1 MKRSPNWRMWSSLAV
16 FVVSVLMIWPTLRWF
31 SLPGIERDRAEAAV
45 QPETNNPY
53 LRSLLDGM
61 LEQGGEDLVL
71 EYRGLYRLNIGT
83 IKLGLDLQGGMYLAY
98 TVTPSA
104 GMETDEALD
113 QAVEIIR
120 NRIDEFG
127 VAEPS
132 ITRQGSDR
140 LVVMLPGV
148 RDPARARAIVE
159 RQALLEFKLVAYPT
173 DEHPSPTTVP
183 AIREIDS
190 FLAERYGDTE
200 LDSAT
205 AVTAESS
212 IPPELVSP
220 SLDQFEE
227 TGPGLD
233 SFPMVPS
240 ENLIDIPEPHEEVET
255 GEVIDLPEP
264 ETAGRLSSLLEFA
277 DEDLANLMR
286 IFPNDWVIREGDDLD
301 RFNDIVNY
309 PEVREILEAHN
320 LEFAFGRPLETSE
333 GIYHPVFIVP
343 ADVTRGWGMQADVE
357 RPRYALT
364 GANLEDTR
372 VRMGDASTIGN
383 NPYLILTFDSEGS
396 GNWEQITGE
405 NVDERVAIILDGTI
419 YSVARI
425 RERIAGGG
433 TRLTGGFSLEEARDL
448 RLVLKAGSL
457 PAELE
462 IAEEQ
467 TIGPSLGQQ
476 SIRQGILAAVIGL
489 ALIGVFMIVYYGV
502 GGVVANLILVFDML
516 IIMAVLCFPG
526 PLTNLGISG
535 LGARLTLPGIAG
547 IILTIGMAVDA
558 SVLIYER
565 IREESRSGKPV
576 RSSIDA
582 GYDRAFVTILDSNL
596 TTLITALVLYRF
608 GTGPIRGFAVTLSV
622 GILASMFCSLVF
634 GRSLVTGL
642 VKGLRLKRLN
652 LGKLAVMRDAHF
664 SIVSKRR
671 MAYMVSAV
679 VIIAGL
685 IGFVSNN
692 GFSLA
697 IDFTGGVETSVVR
710 EESIPV
716 EELKDRLEAEGLES
730 VQVQS
735 LVDYQGEGS
744 AYVVRTATSDKD
756 LVNATLSSI
765 GCSPMEEREEGQSYI
780 RQIGPRV
787 GSELRDKA
795 SKAVIMSIIFIV
807 IYIWWRFQ
815 FKWGIAAVAALVH
828 DVLVTLGILAILR
841 VEVSLT
847 IIAALLT
854 IVGYSINDTIVV
866 FDRIREDTKL
876 RKGRTFAET
885 VNISI
890 NETLGRTAIT
900 SLTTF
905 FAVLMLFLFG
915 GGSISAFALTLLI
928 GIVAGTY
935 SSIFVASPIL
945 VDWKSRKR
953 GRKGS

>member
-16 FVVSVLMIWPTLRWF
+16 FVLAVLMIWPTVRWY
-31 SLPGIERDRAEAAV
+31 SLSAIERDRAEAAV
-45 QPETNNPY
+45 QPETDNPY
-53 LRSLLDGM
+53 LRSLLDEIRAEGGDD
-61 LEQGGEDLVL
+61 LIEQ
-71 EYRGLYRLNIGT
+71 YRATYNRSIGT

-98 TVTPSA
+98 TVVPSA
-104 GMETDEALD
+104 GLEIDEALD

-132 ITRQGSDR
+132 ITRQGDDR

-148 RDPARARAIVE
+148 RDPARARSIVE

-173 DEHPSPTTVP
+173 DEHPSPSIVP
-183 AIREIDS
+183 VIREIDS
-190 FLAERYGDTE
+190 FLLEREGGGQMEDTLPSLTE
-200 LDSAT
+200 IGL
-205 AVTAESS
+205 E
-212 IPPELVSP
+212 PELVSP
-220 SLDQFEE
+220 SLDY
-227 TGPGLD
+227 PD
-233 SFPMVPS
+233 SLEAVDDTSMTVTPEYV
-240 ENLIDIPEPHEEVET
+240 IDIPEPVIEVPEEMVD
-255 GEVIDLPEP
+255 GEVGL
-264 ETAGRLSSLLEFA
+264 LSGLFEFA
-277 DEDLANLMR
+277 GDELANQMR
-286 IFPNDWVIREGDDLD
+286 ISPGDWIIREGEDLD
-301 RFNDIVNY
+301 RFNDLINI
-309 PEVREILEAHN
+309 PEVAAILEAQN
-320 LEFAFGRPLETSE
+320 LEFAFGKPAENAL
-333 GIYHPVFIVP
+333 GIYHPVFLVP
-343 ADVTRGWGMQADVE
+343 LDMTRGWGLQVDLE

-364 GANLEDTR
+364 GTNLDDVR
-372 VRMGDASTIGN
+372 VRMSDDRSIGQ
-383 NPYLILTFDSEGS
+383 NPYLILQFDSDGS
-396 GNWEQITGE
+396 RNWEQITGE
-405 NVDERVAIILDGTI
+405 NVEERVAIVLDGTL

-433 TRLTGGFSLEEARDL
+433 TRLTGGFDLQEARDL

-457 PAELE
+457 PAELH

-467 TIGPSLGQQ
+467 TIGPSLGQK
-476 SIRQGILAAVIGL
+476 SISQGVFAALVGL
-489 ALIGVFMIVYYGV
+489 VLIGIFMIVYYGL
-502 GGVVANLILVFDML
+502 GGVIANLILLFDML

-526 PLTNLGISG
+526 PFANLGVAG

-576 RSSIDA
+576 RAAVDS

-608 GTGPIRGFAVTLSV
+608 GTGPIRGFAVTLSI

-634 GRSLVTGL
+634 GRSLITML
-642 VKGLRLKRLN
+642 VKGLKLARLN

-664 SIVSKRR
+664 SIVSKRKL
-671 MAYMVSAV
+671 AYVISAC
-679 VIIAGL
+679 VIAAGL
-685 IGFVSNN
+685 AGFIARG

-697 IDFTGGVETSVVR
+697 IDFTGGVETSVVH

-716 EELKDRLEAEGLES
+716 EQLRDMLEVEGLES
-730 VQVQS
+730 VQVQA

-756 LVNATLSSI
+756 AVGEILARV
-765 GCSPMEEREEGQSYI
+765 GCAPMEEREEGSSYI

-795 SKAVIMSIIFIV
+795 TRAVIMSIIFIV
-807 IYIWWRFQ
+807 LYIWWRFQ
-815 FKWGIAAVAALVH
+815 FKWGVAAVAALVH
-828 DVLVTLGILAILR
+828 DVLVTLGVLAILQ

-866 FDRIREDTKL
+866 FDRIREDIRL

-890 NETLGRTAIT
+890 NETLGRTSIT

-915 GGSISAFALTLLI
+915 GGTISTFALTLLI

-945 VDWKSRKR
+945 VDWKGRK
-953 GRKGS
+953 RKGSRK

>member
-16 FVVSVLMIWPTLRWF
+16 FVVAVLMIWPTVRWY
-31 SLPGIERDRAEAAV
+31 SLPALERDRAEAAV
-45 QPETNNPY
+45 QPETDNPY
-53 LRSLLDGM
+53 LRSLLDGIR
-61 LEQGGEDLVL
+61 EEGGEELL
-71 EYRGLYRLNIGT
+71 QHYRDLYRRSSGV

-98 TVTPSA
+98 TVIPSA
-104 GMETDEALD
+104 GLETEEALD

-132 ITRQGSDR
+132 ITRQGDDR

-173 DEHPSPTTVP
+173 EQYPTPASVP
-183 AIREIDS
+183 VVREIDS
-190 FLAERYGDTE
+190 RLAELEIEAPLAPGPVE
-200 LDSAT
+200 
-205 AVTAESS
+205 
-212 IPPELVSP
+212 
-220 SLDQFEE
+220 
-227 TGPGLD
+227 PGLEALPD
-233 SFPMVPS
+233 SSGEEAPDYVM
-240 ENLIDIPEPHEEVET
+240 DIPEPVVEV
-255 GEVIDLPEP
+255 PEP
-264 ETAGRLSSLLEFA
+264 EQTGSFSGLFRFA
-277 DEDLANLMR
+277 DENLANAMS
-286 IFPNDWVIREGDDLD
+286 IFPGDWVVVEGDDLD
-301 RFNDIVNY
+301 RLNDLINT
-309 PEVREILEAHN
+309 PEVAAILESAN
-320 LEFAFGRPLETSE
+320 LELAFGKPHETAE
-333 GIYHPVFIVP
+333 AVYHPVFLVP
-343 ADVTRGWGMQADVE
+343 LDVTRGWGTQTDV
-357 RPRYALT
+357 RHDSYVVT
-364 GANLEDTR
+364 GANLQDAR
-372 VRMGDASTIGN
+372 VRMSDSGTLGT
-383 NPYLILTFDSEGS
+383 NPYLILEFDSEGS
-396 GNWEQITGE
+396 RNWEQLTGE
-405 NVDERVAIILDGTI
+405 NVDQRVTIILDGTV

-433 TRLTGGFSLEEARDL
+433 TRLTGGFTLEEARDL

-467 TIGPSLGQQ
+467 TIGPSLGQK
-476 SIRQGILAAVIGL
+476 SINQGIIAAVVGLVLIGL
-489 ALIGVFMIVYYGV
+489 FMIVYYGM
-502 GGVVANLILVFDML
+502 GGLIANLILIFDML

-526 PLTNLGISG
+526 PFADMGIAG
-535 LGARLTLPGIAG
+535 LGARLSLPGIAG

-576 RSSIDA
+576 KSAVDA
-582 GYDRAFVTILDSNL
+582 GYDRAFITILDSNL

-622 GILASMFCSLVF
+622 GIVASMFCSLVF
-634 GRSLVTGL
+634 GRSVMTSIVRGL
-642 VKGLRLKRLN
+642 KLTSVK
-652 LGKLAVMRDAHF
+652 LGRLAVMRDAHYG
-664 SIVSKRR
+664 IVNRR
-671 MAYMVSAV
+671 KMAYLLSSAM
-679 VIIAGL
+679 ILAGL
-685 IGFVSNN
+685 AGFVING

-710 EESIPV
+710 QQDMPV
-716 EELKDRLEAEGLES
+716 EELKDLLEASGLQS
-730 VQVQS
+730 VQVQA

-744 AYVVRTATSDKD
+744 AYVVRTSNSDKAYVD
-756 LVNATLSSI
+756 RVLSDA
-765 GCSPMEEREEGQSYI
+765 GCSPMEEREEGSSYI

-795 SKAVIMSIIFIV
+795 TKAVFMAMIFIV

-815 FKWGIAAVAALVH
+815 FKWGIAAVAALIH
-828 DVLVTLGILAILR
+828 DVLVTLGLLAILKI
-841 VEVSLT
+841 EVSLT

-866 FDRIREDTKL
+866 FDRIREDVRL
-876 RKGRTFAET
+876 RKGRSFAET

-890 NETLGRTAIT
+890 NETLGRTIIT

-915 GGSISAFALTLLI
+915 GGTISSFALTLLI
-928 GIVAGTY
+928 GIIAGTY
-935 SSIFVASPIL
+935 SSVFVASPIL
-945 VDWKSRKR
+945 VDWKDRKKGR
-953 GRKGS
+953 GKA